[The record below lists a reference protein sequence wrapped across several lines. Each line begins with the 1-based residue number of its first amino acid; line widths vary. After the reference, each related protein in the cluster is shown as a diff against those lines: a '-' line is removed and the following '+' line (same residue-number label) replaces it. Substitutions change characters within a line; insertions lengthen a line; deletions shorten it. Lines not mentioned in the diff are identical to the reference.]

1 MATAFDVLA
10 EPSRRRILD
19 LLLERERSVSEL
31 VQQLGLSQPGVS
43 KHLRVLREA
52 GLVRVRQDAQ
62 RRWYQIS
69 PAPLA
74 EIDAWLQPYRRYW
87 NARLD
92 DLERHL
98 DTMTD
103 LPTSLPLPLGERWG
117 EGESSDV
124 STSIV
129 PTPDESDQEDQP

>member
-19 LLLERERSVSEL
+19 LLLERERSVNEL

-74 EIDAWLQPYRRYW
+74 EIDAWLRPYRRYW

-98 DTMTD
+98 DAMPD
-103 LPTSLPLPLGERWG
+103 LPNTPAPNTLTPTSG
-117 EGESSDV
+117 
-124 STSIV
+124 V
-129 PTPDESDQEDQP
+129 PTPADTNQEDQP